1 MTRAIPYLTMVALT
15 TTGCAAPWLVARAAI
30 STARTGLNTAEPLI
44 PDDAPDRDRGLA
56 LARASLDAGDLAADI
71 WEREGDADDAPTGWG
86 KWVGDALRGLAIV
99 IDVLKA
105 AGVDLPPQLLL
116 AAGALDALAPAIGD
130 WLDG

>member
-1 MTRAIPYLTMVALT
+1 MIPVLTLVALSA
-15 TTGCAAPWLVARAAI
+15 GCAKPWLYARAAI
-30 STARTGLNTAEPLI
+30 TTARTGLDTAEPLI
-44 PDDAPDRDRGLA
+44 PEDAPDRDRGLA
-56 LARASLDAGDLAADI
+56 LARASLDAGELAADI
-71 WEREGDADDAPTGWG
+71 WEREGDPDTTPTGWG

-105 AGVDLPPQLLL
+105 AGVSLPPQLLL